1 MALID
6 EFLYALG
13 FQADLR
19 GGQAFDEQLQRIGD
33 HGESTRHSLLS
44 TITAANLL
52 SHALEKGAEL
62 AKEVGG
68 EFIRTAKEMEDM
80 KVTFESL
87 YTTAAEGE
95 QKFHWLVN
103 FARANP
109 MMGLDAAKEAFLS
122 LKNNGVEPTAAA
134 MKAMGDT
141 MAAMPGIGYM
151 LGKDVGEIL
160 EGRYAMG
167 GAIAQAGIK
176 LHRSSKGGETSY
188 HGSYIN
194 REGQT
199 IPIKLDI
206 SDANKTIEQLT
217 KILDDRFGGTMDKH
231 AKTMTGLIARWGND
245 WQAFQMQVMDNHV
258 FAQLENKLSDL
269 ITQWEAWAKSPDA
282 HQMLSGISQIL
293 TLIVKIVAEAI
304 RLTGLVAEKFSQ
316 WFGSVHSIEFLLASI
331 FLVSKWTTIIGLVAK
346 LAGGFRDV
354 AAALELVRDGE
365 AVVAALTALIDPLA
379 LLPGLIAVGVVGA
392 IAGIASLIKKW
403 DEFKLGIMDK
413 GYLNDFFSAF
423 EHGITRM
430 MAWFRYWLD
439 YMDIGTLKGRQ
450 ALSSIG
456 LAPELS
462 DAEKKDLADKQK
474 AHQGGVGKYMDEEVA
489 KVDAAEKHRQGSG
502 DYLKA
507 LKAAHPDWTLGQI
520 AQWTKV
526 NRPAAYR
533 DYFTLPSGPVKA
545 DPATAASGAAGKQF
559 STHDPAVTDK
569 SGEKATTVEHKDDH
583 SVNIHG
589 PVNVY
594 TQDAAGF
601 AAGLREANSGLA
613 SSMENHGTG
622 GRRY

>member
-19 GGQAFDEQLQRIGD
+19 GGQAFDEQLKRIGD

-52 SHALEKGAEL
+52 SHALEKGAEM

-109 MMGLDAAKEAFLS
+109 VMGLEAAKEAFLS

-188 HGSYIN
+188 HGSYQN

-217 KILDDRFGGTMDKH
+217 KILDDRFGGTIDKH
-231 AKTMTGLIARWGND
+231 ARTMTGLIARWGND

-258 FAQLENKLSDL
+258 FAALEDELFSL
-269 ITQWEAWAKSPDA
+269 ITQWEAWAKSSDA
-282 HQMLSGISQIL
+282 QVMLGLISRIL
-293 TLIVKIVAEAI
+293 TVIVDIIGEAI
-304 RLTGLVAEKFSQ
+304 RLTGAVLG
-316 WFGSVHSIEFLLASI
+316 WFDKWMGSANGIAIILGSI
-331 FLVSKWTTIIGLVAK
+331 FLASKWTAIIGLVAK
-346 LAGGFRDV
+346 LAAGFRDV

-365 AVVAALTALIDPLA
+365 AAVAVLTTLIDPLT
-379 LLPGLIAVGVVGA
+379 LIPVLITAAVAGVATLVTQWHKFQDGFTT
-392 IAGIASLIKKW
+392 G
-403 DEFKLGIMDK
+403 
-413 GYLNDFFSAF
+413 
-423 EHGITRM
+423 
-430 MAWFRYWLD
+430 WLD
-439 YMDIGTLKGRQ
+439 TFFL
-450 ALSSIG
+450 
-456 LAPELS
+456 
-462 DAEKKDLADKQK
+462 
-474 AHQGGVGKYMDEEVA
+474 
-489 KVDAAEKHRQGSG
+489 
-502 DYLKA
+502 
-507 LKAAHPDWTLGQI
+507 
-520 AQWTKV
+520 
-526 NRPAAYR
+526 
-533 DYFTLPSGPVKA
+533 
-545 DPATAASGAAGKQF
+545 
-559 STHDPAVTDK
+559 
-569 SGEKATTVEHKDDH
+569 
-583 SVNIHG
+583 
-589 PVNVY
+589 
-594 TQDAAGF
+594 
-601 AAGLREANSGLA
+601 
-613 SSMENHGTG
+613 
-622 GRRY
+622 

>member
-19 GGQAFDEQLQRIGD
+19 GGQAFDEQLKRIGD
-33 HGESTRHSLLS
+33 HGDSTRHSLLS

-52 SHALEKGAEL
+52 SHALQKGVEM

-109 MMGLDAAKEAFLS
+109 VMGLEAAKEAFLS

-231 AKTMTGLIARWGND
+231 ARTMTGLIARWGND
-245 WQAFQMQVMDNHV
+245 WQAFQMEVMDNHV
-258 FAQLENKLSDL
+258 FAALEDELFSL

-282 HQMLSGISQIL
+282 QVMLGLISRIL
-293 TLIVKIVAEAI
+293 TVIVDIIGEAI
-304 RLTGLVAEKFSQ
+304 RLTGAVLGWFEK
-316 WFGSVHSIEFLLASI
+316 WMGSANGIAIILGSI
-331 FLVSKWTTIIGLVAK
+331 FLASKWTAIIGLVAK
-346 LAGGFRDV
+346 LAAGFRDV

-365 AVVAALTALIDPLA
+365 AVVAVLTTLIDPLTLIPVLITAAVAGVATLVTQWHKFQDGFTTGWLDTFFLYISDGIARMGA
-379 LLPGLIAVGVVGA
+379 LIDWLGGKARIGILNTLSLTPGGLTKQQQAEMDELHKQYGMTEGEFEDNAAAKNRKEHRDDRSRAGLLEKAHAARPDLNDPGLLLAYVKQSSPDDYNRLIAPMLAKAPEGKMTYSYPHPEQVGP
-392 IAGIASLIKKW
+392 
-403 DEFKLGIMDK
+403 
-413 GYLNDFFSAF
+413 
-423 EHGITRM
+423 T
-430 MAWFRYWLD
+430 
-439 YMDIGTLKGRQ
+439 Q
-450 ALSSIG
+450 Q
-456 LAPELS
+456 LAPQNVTWSIQSVIVQAENALGFTKSLS
-462 DAEKKDLADKQK
+462 DEA
-474 AHQGGVGKYMDEEVA
+474 A
-489 KVDAAEKHRQGSG
+489 KHG
-502 DYLKA
+502 D
-507 LKAAHPDWTLGQI
+507 T
-520 AQWTKV
+520 
-526 NRPAAYR
+526 
-533 DYFTLPSGPVKA
+533 
-545 DPATAASGAAGKQF
+545 
-559 STHDPAVTDK
+559 
-569 SGEKATTVEHKDDH
+569 
-583 SVNIHG
+583 
-589 PVNVY
+589 
-594 TQDAAGF
+594 
-601 AAGLREANSGLA
+601 LA
-613 SSMENHGTG
+613 SSQLNFSLPAGM
-622 GRRY
+622 RP

>member
-19 GGQAFDEQLQRIGD
+19 GGHAFDEQLQRIGD

-52 SHALEKGAEL
+52 SHALEKGAEM

-109 MMGLDAAKEAFLS
+109 VIGLDAAKEAFLS

-151 LGKDVGEIL
+151 LGKDVGELL

-176 LHRSSKGGETSY
+176 LYKSSKGGKTSY
-188 HGSYIN
+188 EGSYQN

-217 KILDDRFGGTMDKH
+217 KILEDRFGGTMDKH
-231 AKTMTGLIARWGND
+231 AKTMTGLIARWGMD
-245 WQAFQMQVMDNHV
+245 WKNFQMEIMDNHV
-258 FAQLENKLSDL
+258 FAALEDELFSL
-269 ITQWEAWAKSPDA
+269 ITQWEVWAKSPDA
-282 HQMLSGISQIL
+282 QVMLGLISRIL
-293 TLIVKIVAEAI
+293 TVIVDIIGEAI
-304 RLTGLVAEKFSQ
+304 RLTGAVLA
-316 WFGSVHSIEFLLASI
+316 WFDKWMGSANGIAIILGSVFLA
-331 FLVSKWTTIIGLVAK
+331 SKWTAIIGLVAK
-346 LAGGFRDV
+346 LAAGFLDV

-365 AVVAALTALIDPLA
+365 AVVAVLTTLIDPLTLIPVLITAAVAGVATLVTQWHKFQDGFATGWLDTFFLYISDGIARMGA
-379 LLPGLIAVGVVGA
+379 LIDWLGGKARIGILNALSLSPGGLSKEQQTELDGLHKQYGMTEGEYEDNATAKNRREHRDDQSRAKLLEKAHAARPDVNDPGLLLAYIKKSSPDDYNRLIAPMLAKAPEEKCLTAIRIRRKWDRRSSWHRRTLPGL
-392 IAGIASLIKKW
+392 
-403 DEFKLGIMDK
+403 
-413 GYLNDFFSAF
+413 
-423 EHGITRM
+423 
-430 MAWFRYWLD
+430 
-439 YMDIGTLKGRQ
+439 
-450 ALSSIG
+450 
-456 LAPELS
+456 
-462 DAEKKDLADKQK
+462 
-474 AHQGGVGKYMDEEVA
+474 
-489 KVDAAEKHRQGSG
+489 
-502 DYLKA
+502 
-507 LKAAHPDWTLGQI
+507 
-520 AQWTKV
+520 
-526 NRPAAYR
+526 
-533 DYFTLPSGPVKA
+533 FTA
-545 DPATAASGAAGKQF
+545 
-559 STHDPAVTDK
+559 
-569 SGEKATTVEHKDDH
+569 
-583 SVNIHG
+583 
-589 PVNVY
+589 
-594 TQDAAGF
+594 
-601 AAGLREANSGLA
+601 
-613 SSMENHGTG
+613 
-622 GRRY
+622 